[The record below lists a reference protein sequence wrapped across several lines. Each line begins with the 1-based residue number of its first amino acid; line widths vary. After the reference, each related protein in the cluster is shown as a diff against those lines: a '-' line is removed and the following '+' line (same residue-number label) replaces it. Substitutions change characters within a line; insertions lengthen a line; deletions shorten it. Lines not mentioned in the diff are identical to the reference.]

1 MRTKQEF
8 CNSFRGNHYIEG
20 SGSNYVD
27 SPDEFPYDN
36 ISQSSYGS
44 HKNRNF
50 ESRSHRGS
58 LDELRNQEEN
68 EKLGLLMMNGS
79 GKKNGIL
86 SKGIGEK
93 PHRSV
98 VIDDEDIDAYSP
110 DYAEDEDEEDEDS
123 AMDEEDDQEA
133 GLLDEEEARLR
144 WVLRTNFKS
153 LSKTLCV
160 SNFQDG
166 G

>member
-1 MRTKQEF
+1 MKTTWKSAIRQQQKQLV
-8 CNSFRGNHYIEG
+8 NSFARANHYMEANNG
-20 SGSNYVD
+20 NS
-27 SPDEFPYDN
+27 EECFPYDN

-50 ESRSHRGS
+50 ESRSHHGGS
-58 LDELRNQEEN
+58 LDELKDEPGTEE
-68 EKLGLLMMNGS
+68 KFFMMNGSS

-86 SKGIGEK
+86 SRGVQSEK

-110 DYAEDEDEEDEDS
+110 DYEEDESVED
-123 AMDEEDDQEA
+123 DEESVDDHA

-144 WVLRTNFKS
+144 
-153 LSKTLCV
+153 
-160 SNFQDG
+160 
-166 G
+166 

>member
-8 CNSFRGNHYIEG
+8 CNSFRANHYIEG

-110 DYAEDEDEEDEDS
+110 DYADEDLDDEEDEDS
-123 AMDEEDDQEA
+123 ADDQEA

-144 WVLRTNFKS
+144 
-153 LSKTLCV
+153 LCLHL
-160 SNFQDG
+160 
-166 G
+166 